1 MTSHEHGVTTKYAT
15 IYLLGYLIPTMTG
28 GRDLY
33 VAASEYRH
41 RQQEEEEEE
50 REKRTGRKRARTED
64 GGGGGSSSTLLSG
77 NATDFSGGSSLL
89 LLGNVLELELEEIL
103 ECCTTAYTN
112 GQIGAGGGCCMDEQ
126 VSSAFHRLIRHG
138 IGPFLSAR
146 AAHPTVT
153 DLIHVMAM
161 AISPTIIMKPIGD
174 DEKKKE
180 STQKLASS
188 PSYQRAVRLMNC
200 PHSHSFQ
207 TSYDD
212 RLELV
217 RMLASS
223 FVAPDVESLV
233 SAAQQG
239 EDQTDD
245 VGNDGVDQ
253 SAAAAPT
260 SAAAAED
267 SPMIDGALI
276 HLRLALQSFA
286 MGALSVCD
294 TSAAR
299 RAMVNIAITSG
310 HVPFIEDAAT
320 NLVDTLA
327 DCRDVCRCQLK
338 KPRNSSPAD
347 PGCSYDACGK
357 LLRDLILRHN
367 GSRHYADEVFT
378 RRTLV
383 LVSVAVVSLTDSI
396 VLTSADV
403 RKDKNAVAG
412 ICQLCSLLGAAR
424 SLFFFLL
431 PGKALVDSKPDV
443 AENPDICD
451 ASGVEAMDIEK
462 DEVCDEAVTGM
473 SQEEEKEARDALLK
487 SSVVLLNHPD
497 IRIVEAAS
505 SLLSLAFAYG
515 GKEDATPHIGGIYT
529 AIKCCLQEEGSSDE
543 SGPAR
548 VPCKKRINALQGV
561 VSVLSRHST
570 DFADMLMSQLVSGD
584 TSSREPILYVALSIA
599 QSRPRVVAKYLVD
612 LFRVVKKPS
621 QVEQLIA
628 VCLSCRLA
636 NYFSSEEPILELQQR
651 VGSLMEN
658 VKDPWV
664 LFQLCR
670 HAFCTANFGIA
681 DEIVSTHLLKGATSE
696 KSHLF
701 YVSVMLTARAE
712 HIISEK
718 GALGIAQA
726 LPSIESAK
734 SHLRSLQ
741 SLTSESGCT
750 PLPSSDFSFQLETV
764 ACRID
769 FLHLCVVLR
778 GLCGEMRLVNTG
790 PPRGTRARLHQRNV
804 IHCFYLLASRYA
816 STYRRYGLFRCQQ
829 TRTSLRTLSALCR
842 FMARAS
848 AKTFVES
855 THGAKSR
862 LYEFH
867 EAAGAMWPEG
877 DAAHPITR
885 IISKLSESVLS
896 SMDETVEPN
905 IRAAA
910 MMEMLDPV
918 LRCPLPS
925 PRGFFS
931 AQKLPYVELRVHA
944 DPDEVLVAKD
954 EESSHDHESVVLDAE
969 VIQIPPGHP
978 TTLYATGHVPDS
990 LRSLASL
997 PFSQI
1002 SAWYKMS
1009 YDGPLVPYEDVD
1021 GDDQQGIED
1030 SADDGLGTNGETAE
1044 AAMMEDP
1051 FSAPLRLDG
1060 KFSLPIVLNAIN
1072 REGYYMLRLTLGCRD
1087 ARCGEFEL
1095 AAAGKNAG
1103 VVALCVTSQ
1112 ALGDSNIVQ

>member
-1 MTSHEHGVTTKYAT
+1 
-15 IYLLGYLIPTMTG
+15 
-28 GRDLY
+28 
-33 VAASEYRH
+33 
-41 RQQEEEEEE
+41 
-50 REKRTGRKRARTED
+50 
-64 GGGGGSSSTLLSG
+64 
-77 NATDFSGGSSLL
+77 
-89 LLGNVLELELEEIL
+89 
-103 ECCTTAYTN
+103 
-112 GQIGAGGGCCMDEQ
+112 MDEQ
-126 VSSAFHRLIRHG
+126 VSSAFRRLIRYG

-161 AISPTIIMKPIGD
+161 AISPTIIRKSIGD
-174 DEKKKE
+174 EEKKKE
-180 STQKLASS
+180 KENTQKLASS

-217 RMLASS
+217 RMLASG

-233 SAAQQG
+233 SAAQRG
-239 EDQTDD
+239 VDQTDD
-245 VGNDGVDQ
+245 VENDGVDQ
-253 SAAAAPT
+253 SVVTAAAPT
-260 SAAAAED
+260 SAAGAED

-294 TSAAR
+294 ASAAR
-299 RAMVNIAITSG
+299 RAVVNIAITSG
-310 HVPFIEDAAT
+310 HAPFIEDAAT
-320 NLVDTLA
+320 NLVGTLA

-347 PGCSYDACGK
+347 PGCSYNACGK

-383 LVSVAVVSLTDSI
+383 LVSAAVVSLTDSI
-396 VLTSADV
+396 VVTPADV

-431 PGKALVDSKPDV
+431 PGKSLVDSKPDA
-443 AENPDICD
+443 AENPEIGD
-451 ASGVEAMDIEK
+451 VEAMEIGRDGA
-462 DEVCDEAVTGM
+462 CDEAVTGM
-473 SQEEEKEARDALLK
+473 SQEDQNEARDALLK

-497 IRIVEAAS
+497 IRIVKAAS

-515 GKEDATPHIGGIYT
+515 GKDDATPHIGGIYA
-529 AIKCCLQEEGSSDE
+529 AIKGCLQEEGSTAE
-543 SGPAR
+543 TGPAI
-548 VPCKKRINALQGV
+548 VPCIKRINALQGV

-570 DFADMLMSQLVSGD
+570 DFADMLMSQLVKSD
-584 TSSREPILYVALSIA
+584 SSPREPILCTALSIS
-599 QSRPRVVAKYLVD
+599 QSRPRVVAKHLVD

-636 NYFSSEEPILELQQR
+636 NYFSSEEPMLELQQR
-651 VGSLMEN
+651 VGSLMES

-664 LFQLCR
+664 LFQLSR
-670 HAFCTANFGIA
+670 HAFCTSNFGVA
-681 DEIVSTHLLKGATSE
+681 EEIVSTHLLKGATSE
-696 KSHLF
+696 QSHLF

-712 HIISEK
+712 RVISEK

-726 LPSIESAK
+726 LPSIEAAK

-764 ACRID
+764 TCRID
-769 FLHLCVVLR
+769 FLRLCVVLR

-829 TRTSLRTLSALCR
+829 TRTSLRTLSALCL

-848 AKTFVES
+848 AKTFVDS
-855 THGAKSR
+855 THGKKSR

-867 EAAGAMWPEG
+867 EAEGAMWPEG
-877 DAAHPITR
+877 DASHPITR

-896 SMDETVEPN
+896 SMDETVEPS

-925 PRGFFS
+925 PRGFFT

-944 DPDEVLVAKD
+944 DPEEVLAAAKD
-954 EESSHDHESVVLDAE
+954 EESSHGHESVMLDEFSFAE
-969 VIQIPPGHP
+969 VIQVPPGEP

-990 LRSLASL
+990 LRSLANL

-1002 SAWYKMS
+1002 SAWYKVS

-1021 GDDQQGIED
+1021 GDDQQGVED
-1030 SADDGLGTNGETAE
+1030 RADDGLGTNGGTAE
-1044 AAMMEDP
+1044 AAMTEDP
-1051 FSAPLRLDG
+1051 FSAPLRPDG

-1072 REGYYMLRLTLGCRD
+1072 PEGYYMLRLTLGCRD

-1112 ALGDSNIVQ
+1112 ALGDANIVQ